1 MTAWIRLMA
10 TMDGLGA
17 LQRQNALKRGLF
29 ACAVAA
35 PLLLTGCVRV
45 TQASYTVAAGQKIV
59 PMALDGDGYDLTFYG
74 MKKAIDLDLTA
85 PIGTTFVANGSKKYR
100 LPLDV
105 GQRQNVYFD
114 VQSDGTLV
122 EGKPVQA
129 RRIGFLAQGLERP
142 SDKEQSFET
151 RIWSKAP
158 NNKPYTPRLLAV
170 QYRYALAANQQ
181 SMELNIGNLRRDP
194 ESQLKVQ
201 GKAVAP
207 TLLLRAAAGQTF
219 VFSPKATSLDAGD
232 RVPAD
237 ATFAKEY
244 RVQMAPGR
252 EQALNFWLAE
262 GGHVR
267 PQRVTVQYSVAP

>member
-1 MTAWIRLMA
+1 MA

-35 PLLLTGCVRV
+35 PLLLSGCARV
-45 TQASYTVAAGQKIV
+45 TQASYAVAAGQSIV
-59 PMALDGDGYDLTFYG
+59 PMVLNGDGYDLTFYG
-74 MKKAIDLDLTA
+74 MKKAVDLELTS
-85 PIGTTFVANGSKKYR
+85 PPGTTFVANGSKKYR
-100 LPLDV
+100 LSLDV

-122 EGKPVQA
+122 DGQPVKA
-129 RRIGFLAQGLERP
+129 RRIEFLAQGLERP
-142 SDKEQSFET
+142 SAKEQPFET

-181 SMELNIGNLRRDP
+181 SMELNMGNLRHDP

-201 GKAVAP
+201 GKVFAP

-219 VFSPKATSLDAGD
+219 VFAPKAASLDAGD
-232 RVPAD
+232 RVPSD

-244 RVQMAPGR
+244 RIQMAPGQ
-252 EQALNFWLAE
+252 EKALNFWMAE